1 MLIICPSCAT
11 SYNVDLASLSPQ
23 GRNVRCLRCRT
34 VWHAAPS
41 HAQRLLAAAEALAPA
56 RRLPD
61 DPDQTFAAPLSGFGR
76 VSRVEANPDPSD
88 RDHEMEECFE
98 TAAAEQQPATLLDDE
113 APASAAVTPAWP
125 TEPRGPADIEAPPI
139 APVDLDQG
147 RPPIAIDPAD
157 FAWHAA
163 DGRENVETAA
173 RRWQPPD
180 ASRGFMRWPLSA
192 WHTAIVVLL
201 VIDVF
206 LIGWRRDVVRAL
218 PQTASFYALIGM
230 PVNLRGLGF
239 DGVVTAA
246 EKHEGV
252 PILVVE
258 GSIVNDAAK
267 TVEVPRLKFII
278 RNAARQEIYSWTAV
292 PSTSAVAPG
301 ESISF
306 STRLASPPAGG
317 RDVLV
322 RFVSRRDMIAG
333 LR

>member
-1 MLIICPSCAT
+1 
-11 SYNVDLASLSPQ
+11 
-23 GRNVRCLRCRT
+23 LRCRA
-34 VWHAAPS
+34 VWHALPS
-41 HAQRLLAAAEALAPA
+41 HAQRLLAAADALAPA
-56 RRLPD
+56 RWLPD
-61 DPDQTFAAPLSGFGR
+61 DPDETFAAPLSGLGGA
-76 VSRVEANPDPSD
+76 STVETSARTSD
-88 RDHEMEECFE
+88 RDHEMDE
-98 TAAAEQQPATLLDDE
+98 TFLAAAEQQPAIPLDDE
-113 APASAAVTPAWP
+113 APAPAAATPAWP
-125 TEPRGPADIEAPPI
+125 TEPRAPADIEAPSI
-139 APVDLDQG
+139 APVDLDAG

-157 FAWHAA
+157 FVPHAA
-163 DGRENVETAA
+163 EAHEDVESVA
-173 RRWQPPD
+173 RRWHPPD
-180 ASRGFMRWPLSA
+180 ASRGFMCWPLSA
-192 WHTAIVVLL
+192 WHTAIIVLL

-206 LIGWRRDVVRAL
+206 LIGWRRDIVRAL

-239 DGVVTAA
+239 DGVVTTA

-258 GSIVNDAAK
+258 GSIVNDAVK

-306 STRLASPPAGG
+306 STRLASPPADG